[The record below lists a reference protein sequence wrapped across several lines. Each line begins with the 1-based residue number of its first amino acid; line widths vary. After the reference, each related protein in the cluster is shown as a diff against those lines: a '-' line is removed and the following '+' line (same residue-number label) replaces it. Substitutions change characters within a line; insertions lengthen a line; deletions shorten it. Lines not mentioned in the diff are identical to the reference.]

1 MKYNIAVIGATGNVG
16 REILNILT
24 ESQIIN
30 IKEIHAIA
38 SEKSIGKEV
47 SFGNKKLK
55 TKPLSGFDFKYIDF
69 AFFATNVD
77 VSKEY
82 IQKVSTKVKLVVDLS
97 SHFRMNKEVP
107 LIVPEVNLDSL
118 KLATKTKIVANPNCV
133 AIPLVVTLKNLHDFA
148 NVQRIVIS
156 TYQSVSGSGKKAMDA
171 LYSQTKN
178 KLVNAFSE
186 SNQREKIAF
195 NLIPKID
202 DITENGYSKEEIKV
216 INETKKIL
224 SNDIDVTATCVRVP
238 VFVGHS
244 ISANVEFSKN
254 LSVSQAYSL
263 LNKSKG
269 VITNKTSKYDFF
281 TPIDC
286 MGKNEVLVSR
296 IRQDT
301 TNNILNLW
309 IVSDNLKKGAALNAV
324 QIAEKYIENY
334 I

>member
-24 ESQIIN
+24 KSQIIN

-156 TYQSVSGSGKKAMDA
+156 TYQSVSGAGKKAMDG

>member
-1 MKYNIAVIGATGNVG
+1 MEYNIAVIGATGNVG
-16 REILNILT
+16 KEILDTLAK
-24 ESQIIN
+24 SQIIH
-30 IKEIHAIA
+30 IKEIFAIA

-55 TKPLSGFDFKYIDF
+55 IKPLRGFDFKNIDF
-69 AFFATNVD
+69 AFFSTNAD
-77 VSKEY
+77 ISKEY
-82 IQKVSTKVKLVVDLS
+82 VQKASDKVKLVVDLS
-97 SHFRMNKEVP
+97 SHFRMNKEIP

-118 KLATKTKIVANPNCV
+118 KLAAKTKIVANPNCV

-156 TYQSVSGSGKKAMDA
+156 TYQSVSGAGKKAMDD

-178 KLVNAFSE
+178 KLVSAFSE
-186 SNQREKIAF
+186 NNQREKIAF

-202 DITENGYSKEEIKV
+202 DITENGYTKEEIKV

-224 SNDIDVTATCVRVP
+224 SNDIDITATCVRVP

-254 LSVSQAYSL
+254 LSVPQAYSL
-263 LNKSKG
+263 LDKSKG
-269 VITNKTSKYDFF
+269 VITNKTSKQDFF

-296 IRQDT
+296 IRQDIAD
-301 TNNILNLW
+301 NILNLW

-324 QIAEKYIENY
+324 QIVEKYIENY

>member
-24 ESQIIN
+24 KSQIIN

-55 TKPLSGFDFKYIDF
+55 TKPLSGFDFKDIDF

-118 KLATKTKIVANPNCV
+118 KLATKIKIVANPNCV

-156 TYQSVSGSGKKAMDA
+156 TYQSVSGAGKKAMND

-186 SNQREKIAF
+186 SNQKEKIAF

-202 DITENGYSKEEIKV
+202 DITENGYTKEEIKV

-269 VITNKTSKYDFF
+269 VITNKENKYDFF

-296 IRQDT
+296 IRQDIA
-301 TNNILNLW
+301 NNILNLW

-324 QIAEKYIENY
+324 QIVEKYIENY